1 MVVLVCQHKG
11 GVGKTTVAVHL
22 AVWFTHHGNQVVVV
36 DSDPQQSALNWL
48 TEAAPTIK
56 AVSLTTPD
64 DLLDQVPVLPTHDH
78 LVIDGQ
84 AIGSEVTRAGLL
96 LADLALIPCTPS
108 ALDLRSTVQTLGTVR
123 QCQRIRD
130 GKPRA
135 VVIGNRVQ
143 ASTALSRD
151 LHEALQDIAKGPGI
165 KVASS
170 MIGLRSAFAEAASQG
185 TTVWDLGYR
194 AKVAAD
200 ELNQLFR
207 EVFSDAKTQTE
218 RVRKSPQ
225 S

>member
-1 MVVLVCQHKG
+1 VVVLVCQHKG
-11 GVGKTTVAVHL
+11 GVGKTTLAVHL
-22 AVWFTHHGNQVVVV
+22 TVWLANQGNHVVVV

-48 TEAAPTIK
+48 AEAAPDINTI
-56 AVSLTTPD
+56 SLTTPD
-64 DLLDQVPVLPTHDH
+64 DLLDQVPTLPTHDH

-135 VVIGNRVQ
+135 VVIGNRIQ
-143 ASTALSRD
+143 STTALSRD
-151 LHEALQDIAKGPGI
+151 LQEALQDIAKGPGV

-185 TTVWDLGYR
+185 KTVWRLGYKAR
-194 AKVAAD
+194 VAGE
-200 ELNQLFR
+200 ELNMLFK
-207 EVFSDAKTQTE
+207 EVFSRGKA
-218 RVRKSPQ
+218 
-225 S
+225 